1 MKIIQRLYDLE
12 INISISSFWD
22 GGFEVKLGDEMN
34 GYKAEDIVRG
44 WDNVEAWFEAKAN
57 EHFSDRFKTKV

>member
-1 MKIIQRLYDLE
+1 MNIIQRLYDLE
-12 INISISSFWD
+12 INISVSSFWD
-22 GGFEVKLGDEMN
+22 GGFEVKLGDELN

-57 EHFSDRFKTKV
+57 EHFPDRYK